1 MSAALETVELEVGPE
16 GQAVT
21 ACVIWMH
28 GLGADGHDFEPV
40 VAELGL
46 PEDLKVRFIFPHAPY
61 RPVTLNNG
69 FVMRAWYDITALDR
83 SAAPDAEGIDLS
95 VKQVRALVDA
105 QIELGIPAQRIVLA
119 GFSQGGVVALHL
131 GLFMKEPLAGI
142 IALSTY
148 LPLQGRLRSDNAQA
162 NLATPMFVAHG
173 RLDPTLPYA
182 YGTEVRDLLV
192 ARGHA
197 VQWHEYAMGHS
208 VCMEEIASIGEFLRE
223 SLGGA

>member
-1 MSAALETVELEVGPE
+1 MSDALETVELEVGPE
-16 GQAVT
+16 GQPVS
-21 ACVIWMH
+21 ACVIWLH

-40 VAELGL
+40 VPELGL
-46 PEDLKVRFIFPHAPY
+46 PEDLKVRFVFPHAPY

-83 SAAPDAEGIDLS
+83 NAAPDAEGIDLS

-105 QIELGIPAQRIVLA
+105 QVGQGIPAQRIVLA

-131 GLFMKEPLAGI
+131 GLFMPEPLAGI
-142 IALSTY
+142 VALSTY
-148 LPLQGRLRSDNAQA
+148 LPLQTRLTPDNAKA

-173 RLDPTLPYA
+173 RLDPTLPFA
-182 YGTEVRDLLV
+182 YGEEVRDLLV
-192 ARGHA
+192 ERGHE

-208 VCMEEIASIGEFLRE
+208 VCIEEIVAIGEFLRE
-223 SLGGA
+223 CLAAA